1 MPLNFCETIRFQ
13 RKRFLLPVLIY
24 LTYSLCGC
32 HQTVIIPS
40 KLQRIGDSS
49 EDVRHISK
57 SYILGYFEGGHER
70 AECAEGIEN
79 ISIKRGLGDLFVHV
93 VIGGLFNTRS
103 VEVNCIK
110 PKSDFVRN
118 ADSMVLKGVHFR
130 LNSDQ
135 IRPESFPVLDGLA
148 NYLAKRKFTRIL
160 ISGHTDLTGDKRANE
175 ELSEK
180 RASATKKYLVSKG
193 IGSGRIET
201 LGFGSRRPIVR
212 SLDDNASVLN
222 RRIEI
227 QFLKDHDKNT
237 DFPEDSETSGLIR
250 VTLKN
255 GTYEFGNITQ
265 QNETEIHLERDGKV
279 KVLSKRSIK
288 KVEYRWKS
296 N

>member
-1 MPLNFCETIRFQ
+1 MSLSFPQKALSK
-13 RKRFLLPVLIY
+13 RKGFFVSVLAY
-24 LTYSLCGC
+24 LSYSLIGC
-32 HQTVIIPS
+32 HQTVIKPS
-40 KLQRIGDSS
+40 KLQRIGDST
-49 EDVRHISK
+49 EDVKHISK

-79 ISIKRGLGDLFVHV
+79 ISIKRGLGDFFVHV
-93 VIGGLFNTRS
+93 IVGGLFNTRS

-110 PKSDFVRN
+110 PKSDFVRHS
-118 ADSMVLKGVHFR
+118 DSMVLKGVHFR

-148 NYLAKRKFTRIL
+148 DYLSKNRFSRIL

-175 ELSEK
+175 DLSEK
-180 RASATKKYLVSKG
+180 RASATKKYLISRG
-193 IGSGRIET
+193 IRSDRIDT

-212 SLDDNASVLN
+212 SLDENASVLN

-227 QFLKDHDKNT
+227 QFLKDHDKHL
-237 DFPEDSETSGLIR
+237 DHPEDSESSGLIR
-250 VTLKN
+250 VTMKS
-255 GTYEFGNITQ
+255 GAYEFGTIVQ
-265 QNETEIHLERDGKV
+265 QNETEIFLERDGKV
-279 KVLSKRSIK
+279 KTLSKRSIK